1 MLDEREWLTPEI
13 LATQEAEIRRIHVQ
27 SQPGQIVLKIL
38 SQKNP
43 TQNRTGG
50 VHSNHSTVK
59 TNKNQANAKPMCTM
73 VYVALDL

>member
-50 VHSNHSTVK
+50 VAFK
-59 TNKNQANAKPMCTM
+59 PQYRQNKQKPSKC
-73 VYVALDL
+73 